1 MGRPGTGVN
10 PLRGQNNVQGS
21 CDVGSMPVYFNSYQ
35 KLDDPAVRQKF
46 ELITGKPLPQRKGWK
61 TPQMWDAALAG
72 DLRAMWI
79 MGYDVAQTDPNL
91 LKVRAALDQLD
102 FLVVTD
108 LFFNETCKH
117 ADLVLPA
124 ASFVEKDG
132 TFTNGERRIQRVRKV
147 IEPLHGIVP
156 DAEQI
161 LRVSAGLGYPMH
173 YANTGEVMDEIA
185 KLTPSMAGVSYAK
198 LDESNGLQWPVPTA
212 DHRGTG
218 IMHTEQFPRGK
229 AKFSPA
235 EFLPP
240 GESPT
245 DDYPFTL
252 VTGRVLHHY
261 NCGAQTRNSKL
272 IEFVN
277 RDVLEVHADD
287 AAELGIADGE
297 TVNITSARATVQLPA
312 VVSDRVPPGQ
322 LFTTFHFPDNN
333 LNTLLSS
340 SADALS
346 SCPEYKVLTVRVEK
360 IAPKKRKAGGLR
372 ARVLV

>member
-1 MGRPGTGVN
+1 MLFR
-10 PLRGQNNVQGS
+10 S
-21 CDVGSMPVYFNSYQ
+21 
-35 KLDDPAVRQKF
+35 
-46 ELITGKPLPQRKGWK
+46 
-61 TPQMWDAALAG
+61 
-72 DLRAMWI
+72 
-79 MGYDVAQTDPNL
+79 YDVAQTDPNL
-91 LKVRAALDQLD
+91 LKVRAALDKLD
-102 FLVVTD
+102 FLVVSD

-132 TFTNGERRIQRVRKV
+132 TFTNGERRVQRVHKV
-147 IEPLHGIVP
+147 IEPMHGIIP

-161 LRVSAGLGYPMH
+161 FRVSAGLGYPMK
-173 YANTGEVMDEIA
+173 YANISEVMDEIA
-185 KLTPSMAGVSYAK
+185 KLTPTMAGVAYDK
-198 LDESNGLQWPVPTA
+198 LDDHFGLQWPVPTRE
-212 DHRGTG
+212 HQGTG
-218 IMHTEQFPRGK
+218 IMHTDRFPRGK

-235 EFLPP
+235 EYLQP
-240 GESPT
+240 GEVPT

-277 RDVLEVHADD
+277 RDVLEMHAED
-287 AAELGIADGE
+287 ATELGIADGE
-297 TVNITSARATVQLPA
+297 TVNVTSARATIQLPC
-312 VVSDRVPPGQ
+312 VISERVIPGQ
-322 LFTTFHFPDNN
+322 LFTTFHFPDND

-346 SCPEYKVLTVRVEK
+346 SCPEYKVLTVRVAK
-360 IAPKKRKAGGLR
+360 LPAKKRAPAKLR